1 MTKIIVFLVVIMS
14 ILVQTTNSVF
24 TKRFTVH
31 IINTLSNNDTPFSV
45 HCKSQDDDLGLK
57 TPTVGDDYNF
67 SFRANVFKTTRFYC
81 HFLWGSRKQVF
92 DVFNRYQSYEC
103 GKIKRNNYECF
114 WKVQDDGF
122 YFGGH
127 NSPESYSKKYD
138 WN

>member
-1 MTKIIVFLVVIMS
+1 M
-14 ILVQTTNSVF
+14 
-24 TKRFTVH
+24 
-31 IINTLSNNDTPFSV
+31 
-45 HCKSQDDDLGLK
+45 
-57 TPTVGDDYNF
+57 
-67 SFRANVFKTTRFYC
+67 NVLKTTRFYC
-81 HFLWGSRKQVF
+81 HYSWGSKKQLF

-103 GKIKRNNYECF
+103 GKINGNDYECF